1 MEGVEL
7 PSKRQLISQLI
18 GVRRREDELR
28 RGVAELRIENRRLRE
43 ENKQLKEKLK
53 ESSESILKKRL
64 DHAIGQLAHR
74 KPEILSDEEWH
85 EILRIRGVCE

>member
-18 GVRRREDELR
+18 GVRRREDEWR
-28 RGVAELRIENRRLRE
+28 RKYEKQRDEIRRLRE
-43 ENKQLKEKLK
+43 ENRGLKEKLA
-53 ESSESILKKRL
+53 ESAGMRKRN
-64 DHAIGQLAHR
+64 DHAISQLAKW

-85 EILRIRGVCE
+85 EILRMRGVCE